1 MEQLTQSIDVI
12 TLCGADGTVRPLRL
26 RLGNGEQSMRV
37 DILRVV
43 HTKEVSRPGSEGQIF
58 DCFGRVGLLE
68 CRVEIKYCLRSHVW
82 LLLRES
88 VWGFR
93 FRHSGV

>member
-43 HTKEVSRPGSEGQIF
+43 HTKEVSRPGSEG
-58 DCFGRVGLLE
+58 
-68 CRVEIKYCLRSHVW
+68 
-82 LLLRES
+82 
-88 VWGFR
+88 
-93 FRHSGV
+93 

>member
-12 TLCGADGTVRPLRL
+12 SLCGADGTVRPLRL

-43 HTKEVSRPGSEGQIF
+43 HTKEVSRPGDEGQIF

-68 CRVEIKYCLRSHVW
+68 CRVEIKYCVRSHVW
-82 LLLRES
+82 LLLRKS
-88 VWGFR
+88 F
-93 FRHSGV
+93 